1 MAIQATHKHVS
12 ASGEAQETQFGVG
25 DVVRVHQRL
34 FEKATDKK
42 GADTGES
49 KSRVQIFEGTVIAI
63 RGNGMGKSV
72 VVRRIGNQGIGMEMI
87 FPLFAP
93 TIEKIEVSR
102 KGMQGVRHA
111 KLYYI
116 REKSK
121 REIDKIYQRTHTK
134 ELAASSQKEAKPK
147 KAATKPAKK
156 SSTKAS
162 K

>member
-12 ASGEAQETQFGVG
+12 TTGEAQETQFGVG
-25 DVVRVHQRL
+25 DIIRVHQRL
-34 FEKATDKK
+34 FEKGTDKK
-42 GADTGES
+42 GAVTAET
-49 KSRVQIFEGTVIAI
+49 KSRIQIFEGTVIAI

-72 VVRRIGNQGIGMEMI
+72 IVRRIGNQGIGMEMI

-93 TIEKIEVSR
+93 TIEKIEVAR
-102 KGMQGVRHA
+102 KGMAGVRHA

-134 ELAASSQKEAKPK
+134 ELAAAAQKEVKP
-147 KAATKPAKK
+147 TKK
-156 SSTKAS
+156 SSAK
-162 K
+162 